1 MNAIDPST
9 WATTYPNC
17 GGSSQSPIDIVTN
30 DAVDKGFNFFGF
42 SRYAFPQK
50 WGMTN
55 NGHTSKYSIGVVLQ
69 MIDQII

>member
-30 DAVDKGFNFFGF
+30 DVVDKGFNFLRFA
-42 SRYAFPQK
+42 RYGVAQK
-50 WGMTN
+50 WGMMN
-55 NGHTSKYSIGVVLQ
+55 SGHSSKYSIRAVLQ
-69 MIDQII
+69 IIDRII